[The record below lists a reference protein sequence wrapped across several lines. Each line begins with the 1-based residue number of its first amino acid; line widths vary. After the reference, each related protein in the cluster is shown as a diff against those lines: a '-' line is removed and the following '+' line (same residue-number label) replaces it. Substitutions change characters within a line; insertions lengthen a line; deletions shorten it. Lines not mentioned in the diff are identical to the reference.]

1 MVAHDDPKSKGTAKA
16 TNDDLDREPVVDFNA
31 LPSEVV
37 QSYVSFYDLASS
49 YPPQDT
55 SEADLAS
62 SSSGRKRKGRAYSP
76 LPTTSSRKRTA
87 AENSAVE
94 TAAALG
100 ANAKTNE
107 DEIPCP
113 PHFFDAD
120 AATNYLSQVA
130 TNHFASQPAPKEGEV
145 VVGFL
150 YKCRAKG
157 ELNRPLAHY
166 KLSEAAAEKAQVPEG
181 VAQRSR

>member
-1 MVAHDDPKSKGTAKA
+1 MIILID
-16 TNDDLDREPVVDFNA
+16 PVVDFSA
-31 LPSEVV
+31 LPANVV
-37 QSYVSFYDLASS
+37 QSYISFFDLAQS
-49 YPPQDT
+49 YPPIDSSKST
-55 SEADLAS
+55 DS
-62 SSSGRKRKGRAYSP
+62 SSSSSRKRKGRAASP
-76 LPTTSSRKRTA
+76 GATTSSRKRTA
-87 AENSAVE
+87 AETSAAE

-100 ANAKTNE
+100 ANTGKANE
-107 DEIPCP
+107 DELACP

-130 TNHFASQPAPKEGEV
+130 TQHFASQPAPKEGEV

-166 KLSEAAAEKAQVPEG
+166 RLSDGAAEKGQASDG
-181 VAQRSR
+181 ITQRSR

>member
-1 MVAHDDPKSKGTAKA
+1 MDKYSPFTSHSDPLFNAAES
-16 TNDDLDREPVVDFNA
+16 VVDFHA

-37 QSYVSFYDLASS
+37 QSYVSFYDLAQS
-49 YPPQDT
+49 YPPQDQQGA
-55 SEADLAS
+55 ES
-62 SSSGRKRKGRAYSP
+62 SSSARKRKGRATSP
-76 LPTTSSRKRTA
+76 APTASSRKRNA
-87 AENSAVE
+87 AEASAVE

-100 ANAKTNE
+100 ASSSKTNE
-107 DEIPCP
+107 DELACP

-120 AATNYLSQVA
+120 AATNYLSAVA
-130 TNHFASQPAPKEGEV
+130 TQHFASQPAPKEGEV

-166 KLSEAAAEKAQVPEG
+166 RLSDATADKGPAPDA